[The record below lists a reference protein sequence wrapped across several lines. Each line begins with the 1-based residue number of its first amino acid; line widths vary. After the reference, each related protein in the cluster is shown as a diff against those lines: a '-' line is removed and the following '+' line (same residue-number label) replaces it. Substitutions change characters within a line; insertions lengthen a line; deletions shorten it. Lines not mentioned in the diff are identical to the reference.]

1 MNYKHTHRNKDT
13 DKKTTLSAV
22 NAGSQDTEYLY
33 YPLYVESVTLK
44 GSLLQAHI
52 NKIKQTIIIIAT

>member
-13 DKKTTLSAV
+13 DKKKTLPAV
-22 NAGSQDTEYLY
+22 NAGSQDTEY

-52 NKIKQTIIIIAT
+52 NKIKQTIIIMAT

>member
-22 NAGSQDTEYLY
+22 NVGSQDTEYY
-33 YPLYVESVTLK
+33 SLYVESVTLK